1 MSREEN
7 DSDDDGLSPPPE
19 GFSTWLDYAVF
30 NMDTRSV
37 WHEFLFSADPDL
49 KNFNRDEIQ
58 RAAEQELRM
67 LRARAGVPDTYP
79 GERS

>member
-1 MSREEN
+1 MSREESGN
-7 DSDDDGLSPPPE
+7 DSHALPLPAE
-19 GFSTWLDYAVF
+19 GFNTWLDYAVF

-49 KNFNRDEIQ
+49 KDFNCEDIH

-67 LRARAGVPDTYP
+67 LQARAGVSDSYP
-79 GERS
+79 HKES